1 MNDKGLLAALGR
13 LKVETGSLACMGCG
27 YEQNCGV
34 HGCAVLRAAEE
45 RLREL
50 LRPSSS
56 ASAPAGA
63 EKQTAQDMTT
73 AAAVLRDYLENREMP
88 ATVYAAICTAIRR
101 LEEPETTDRP
111 HSVME
116 YKDRNSERGKT

>member
-1 MNDKGLLAALGR
+1 MNDKELLAALGR

-27 YEQNCGV
+27 YEQSCGV

-45 RLREL
+45 RLREM

-56 ASAPAGA
+56 ASAPEEA
-63 EKQTAQDMTT
+63 EKQTAQDMVT

-101 LEEPETTDRP
+101 LEGPETTDRP

-116 YKDRNSERGKT
+116 YKDRDSERSKT

>member
-1 MNDKGLLAALGR
+1 MNDKELLAALGR

-27 YEQNCGV
+27 YERSCGV

-63 EKQTAQDMTT
+63 EKQTVQDMVT

>member
-1 MNDKGLLAALGR
+1 MNDKELLAALGR

-27 YEQNCGV
+27 YERSCGV

-63 EKQTAQDMTT
+63 EKQTAQDMVT

>member
-1 MNDKGLLAALGR
+1 MRDEDLLAVLGR

-27 YEQNCGV
+27 HEQNCGV
-34 HGCAVLRAAEE
+34 RGCAVIRAAEE

-63 EKQTAQDMTT
+63 EKQTAQDMVT

-88 ATVYAAICTAIRR
+88 ATVYVAICTAIRR
-101 LEEPETTDRP
+101 LEVY
-111 HSVME
+111 S
-116 YKDRNSERGKT
+116 RGD